1 MPFIRV
7 TAQEGTFDKA
17 TQNKFMKEIT
27 DAVLTAEG
35 ANPKDSGAQSLAWAY
50 YTEQGKGDLYIG
62 NQNIDHAPVLV
73 RVTTPKG
80 ALNQEANSA
89 LAESINA
96 IVNDFIGAYENRLNH
111 WLLMDEIPATGW
123 ASNGVVFSID
133 DVKSAMNIPN

>member
-17 TQNKFMKEIT
+17 TQNRFMKEIT

-35 ANPKDSGAQSLAWAY
+35 AHPEDSGAQSLAWAY
-50 YTEQGKGDLYIG
+50 YTEQKKGDLYVG
-62 NQNIDHAPVLV
+62 NQTMDNAPVLV

-89 LAESINA
+89 LAISINA
-96 IVNDFIGAYENRLNH
+96 IVNDFIGAYESRLNH
-111 WLLMDEIPATGW
+111 WLLMDEIPETGW